1 MLEWSYRF
9 SSESQ
14 EIDLSHYNIRRNAS
28 CYVHTYLY
36 YNIYI
41 FIYIYSVYLWRT
53 LYKILYKYINTWL
66 KKNKYIKLKKRH
78 NVKYIIL
85 LLILYFNIYIYIS
98 CQVYNRRVR
107 KISVVSLPRPSLV
120 NAASSLYLD
129 QTGDCFF
136 YILLAHTSDKIG
148 IDKYLYTKEGIEKK
162 TVNSWKNCT
171 IRFFDKKRKR
181 KIWEN

>member
-66 KKNKYIKLKKRH
+66 KKNKYIKLKKRR

-136 YILLAHTSDKIG
+136 Y
-148 IDKYLYTKEGIEKK
+148 LYFA
-162 TVNSWKNCT
+162 CT
-171 IRFFDKKRKR
+171 YEWQNRDR
-181 KIWEN
+181 

>member
-1 MLEWSYRF
+1 M
-9 SSESQ
+9 
-14 EIDLSHYNIRRNAS
+14 
-28 CYVHTYLY
+28 
-36 YNIYI
+36 
-41 FIYIYSVYLWRT
+41 
-53 LYKILYKYINTWL
+53 YKYINTWL
-66 KKNKYIKLKKRH
+66 KKNKYIKLKKRR

-162 TVNSWKNCT
+162 KPWILGRIVQYASL
-171 IRFFDKKRKR
+171 IKKGNEKYEKTNLHACLYLLRVR
-181 KIWEN
+181 ICL